1 LDVTI
6 GYPGI
11 PFGAY
16 PQEWYGL
23 LSIFFRSVPPPTV
36 HLHLELHG
44 NLSEGEKVSGIPS
57 LITTSGGEG
66 EGEGEDGI
74 ASSQESR
81 SFELWLR
88 SKWEEKE
95 IRMERFSRDQKFYGG
110 SDRSGEERNS
120 EEDEEREVVE
130 IRQV

>member
-1 LDVTI
+1 L
-6 GYPGI
+6 I
-11 PFGAY
+11 P
-16 PQEWYGL
+16 
-23 LSIFFRSVPPPTV
+23 
-36 HLHLELHG
+36 
-44 NLSEGEKVSGIPS
+44 
-57 LITTSGGEG
+57 TSGGEG

-74 ASSQESR
+74 ASAQESR

-95 IRMERFSRDQKFYGG
+95 VRMERFSRDQKFYGG
-110 SDRSGEERNS
+110 SDRSGEGRDS